1 MDNFIIANWDSV
13 LLVALVVA
21 GLIVMA
27 RAGYVKQVRH
37 ILFYLVSE
45 AEAQFG
51 GGTGTLKYAAVATWL
66 FERLPAIAKM
76 ILTPKT
82 IDELIEEAVEQMKI
96 YLRANEKARLLIE
109 PPDNIILQGI
119 EDIDVEEI
127 ADKLKTHIERQP
139 NNIV

>member
-1 MDNFIIANWDSV
+1 MNNFIMANWDSL

-27 RAGYVKQVRH
+27 RAGYIKQVRQ
-37 ILFYLVSE
+37 ILFYLVTE

-51 GGTGTLKYAAVATWL
+51 GGTGQLKYAAVATWL

-96 YLRANEKARLLIE
+96 YLRANEKARSLIE
-109 PPDNIILQGI
+109 TDEAL
-119 EDIDVEEI
+119 E
-127 ADKLKTHIERQP
+127 
-139 NNIV
+139 

>member
-1 MDNFIIANWDSV
+1 
-13 LLVALVVA
+13 
-21 GLIVMA
+21 
-27 RAGYVKQVRH
+27 
-37 ILFYLVSE
+37 
-45 AEAQFG
+45 
-51 GGTGTLKYAAVATWL
+51 
-66 FERLPAIAKM
+66 
-76 ILTPKT
+76 
-82 IDELIEEAVEQMKI
+82 MKI